1 MKHESYVFLE
11 GKVEVEVEV
20 EQKKRRR
27 RKMEAMRYESA

>member
-11 GKVEVEVEV
+11 GKVEVEV